1 MIRLRYTLLPT
12 WPPLAW
18 LARCLRG
25 ESFIDVYHGSR
36 VEVTDEFFTE
46 SIWAGNYEEG
56 GFDQTDII
64 AGSGG
69 RCRGS
74 RILFV
79 SSGSTV
85 DRLHSI
91 ETREAAWVSNSFTC
105 LLTAVNASLPS
116 NYGGYFRDFESIIR
130 GLAAYQRSF
139 HTSAGQM
146 ILTYFDNVVWDRQSL
161 SIEAKPA
168 LARNVSGFSEYRS
181 FLDSSLAQATTNRRS
196 PSRRHALG
204 IRSTASS
211 GYDSTTVTALVRQ
224 YGCEE
229 VICFDRARGGDPDSG
244 AAVVRTLGM
253 KPLILQRD
261 AWSNSLFPEALFL
274 SSDSK
279 GEDVYF
285 KSAEPHVTGTVVF
298 TGFAGGKMWKKR
310 PVDLTENIIR
320 EDQSGLSLTEYRLH
334 AGFIH
339 CALPFWGIRQV
350 RDVNRMSN
358 LPEMEPW
365 DFPMTYSK
373 PFCRRVL
380 EEAGIP
386 RDLFGLH
393 NRAASVLL
401 WKNDSFMTRDSMKDY
416 VAWLRRQG
424 GDVPLLAKCPP
435 AAGVFLD
442 AMLCGGLYRFEAACA
457 ELLNS
462 VSRVRGGWRIERLR
476 LLQKLACMPDNPLF
490 LRQYVFPW
498 AVNRVKTSYE
508 LNPGPWKLSK

>member
-1 MIRLRYTLLPT
+1 MIRLRYTSLPT
-12 WPPLAW
+12 WPSLAW

-36 VEVTDEFFTE
+36 VEVTEEFFAE
-46 SIWAGNYEEG
+46 SVWAGNYEEG
-56 GFDQTDII
+56 GFDQTDIV

-74 RILFV
+74 GIVFV

-91 ETREAAWVSNSFTC
+91 ETHEAAWVSNSFTC
-105 LLTAVNASLPS
+105 LLTAVDGSLPP
-116 NYGGYFRDFESIIR
+116 NYEGYFRDFESIIR
-130 GLAAYQRSF
+130 GLAAYRRWF
-139 HTSAGQM
+139 DTSAGRM
-146 ILTYFDNVVWDRQSL
+146 TLTYFDNVVWDRQSL
-161 SIEAKPA
+161 RIEAKPV
-168 LARNVSGFSEYRS
+168 LPRNLSVFAEYRT
-181 FLDSSLAQATTNRRS
+181 FLESSLAQATINRLS
-196 PSRRHALG
+196 PGRRHALD

-211 GYDSTTVTALVRQ
+211 GYDSTTVTALVKQ
-224 YGCEE
+224 YGCQE

-244 AAVVRTLGM
+244 AAVVQALGM
-253 KPLILQRD
+253 RPLILCRD
-261 AWSNSLFPEALFL
+261 AWTKSVFPEAVFL

-285 KSAEPHVTGTVVF
+285 KSTEPHLTGTVLF

-310 PVDLTENIIR
+310 PVDLSENIIR

-350 RDVNRMSN
+350 REVNHMSN
-358 LPEMEPW
+358 LPEMDPW
-365 DFPMTYSK
+365 DFPPTYSK

-386 RDLFGLH
+386 RDLFGLR

-401 WKNDSFMTRDSMKDY
+401 WKNDSFMTWDSMKNY

-424 GDVPLLAKCPP
+424 DDVPFLAKCPP
-435 AAGVFLD
+435 AVGVFLD
-442 AMLCGGLYRFEAACA
+442 AMLCGGLYRFESACA
-457 ELLNS
+457 GLLNT
-462 VSRVRGGWRIERLR
+462 VSGVRGGWRIERLMS
-476 LLQKLACMPDNPLF
+476 LGKLASMPDNPLF
-490 LRQYVFPW
+490 LRRYVFPW
-498 AVNRVKTSYE
+498 AVHRVKASYE
-508 LNPGPWKLSK
+508 LNPVPWKV